1 MKKLL
6 FILFC
11 LLSFNPLFSQTLT
24 ELEQA
29 RLLKEK
35 GEINAAIDM
44 YKEFIKQNSQ
54 NSELY
59 LYLSDCYFLIGE
71 DKEAEKYLKKAEK
84 ISPNDYKIKT
94 TLYLLYEQTGQ
105 NNKKEK
111 LLKKLL
117 SELKA
122 NNSDILSLGNEFIV
136 KRHWAEAKMVFLK
149 GRELIYDNTAYT
161 WQLSNIFAQEGDYA
175 NIAKEYFLQL
185 ENNPA
190 TLKQIQ
196 SNLSGL
202 FANNQDIAPIVEK
215 QWEAYWKKNKNNPY
229 FAQFGIWL
237 FNQTKQYNKSFE
249 LAKLIDEK
257 FENGIG
263 STMLTFG
270 EDMLNS
276 NNIDYALNAS
286 NYMLKKGKES
296 PFYQK
301 SKILSLSLTYKQ
313 FLSKSLK
320 TEADLTSIEND
331 FNEFFKEFSYSKE
344 TFEIILQMGNFF
356 AFYIN
361 KPQEAVDMLEEAIN
375 KGLSTN
381 QKGEIKLLLA
391 KIYNRYG
398 DMWQASLYCSQ
409 VEQDCKNNY
418 LADEAKLL
426 KAMFSYY
433 NNEIPWA
440 LSQFKALRSSTT
452 KLIANDAMS
461 YSILIEENIDQDST
475 YNGLKLFAYAER
487 EIEYNNLELAEA
499 YLDSI
504 NTSYLYHPLFDEVL
518 LLRAKINISKKD
530 FNKAKEYLNEI
541 VKKYPYD
548 LTADDALYILSDIYL
563 NHLNEKALAKE
574 ILEKII
580 LDYPNSIYV
589 IEARK
594 TLNGL

>member
-196 SNLSGL
+196 ANLSGL

-215 QWEAYWKKNKNNPY
+215 QWEAYWKKNKNSPY

-504 NTSYLYHPLFDEVL
+504 NTTYLYHPLFDEVL

-548 LTADDALYILSDIYL
+548 LTADDALYMLSDIYI

>member
-161 WQLSNIFAQEGDYA
+161 WQLSNIFAQESDYA

-196 SNLSGL
+196 ANLSGL

-215 QWEAYWKKNKNNPY
+215 QWEAYWKKNKNSPY

-398 DMWQASLYCSQ
+398 DMWQASLYYSQ

-504 NTSYLYHPLFDEVL
+504 NTTYLYHPLFDEVL

-548 LTADDALYILSDIYL
+548 LTADDALYMLSDIYI